1 MIKTEIEIIESYAK
15 WKEFYERNEMPED
28 IEEAVYAKAE
38 SKWVK
43 LDDLLLD
50 LEGFLQAEDYAEL
63 KQCVSDLIDELKEE
77 SKVGVKVK

>member
-1 MIKTEIEIIESYAK
+1 MIKTELEIIESYLP
-15 WKEFYERNEMPED
+15 WKEYMDRNEMPEH
-28 IEEAVYAKAE
+28 IEKDVYAKAE
-38 SKWVK
+38 CKWVK

-77 SKVGVKVK
+77 SKVK